1 MGVALG
7 MRYSGGT
14 VAKMSG
20 SAHRTVLTNLVANPT
35 FCATGSGSIVAMC
48 EKRRLLFAGLSAEL
62 LQKRYSSS
70 CNLPTRQA
78 NPLGHQPRQPRHSTP
93 PRLYRRS
100 RQRWC
105 PPPVWDTGSLAA
117 YRLEFR
123 EPTCHKFTNFPTAI
137 LLQEEGRRELAPCR
151 NMAGCR
157 VRALCI

>member
-1 MGVALG
+1 MERIFQLGKRGAGVGVALG

-105 PPPVWDTGSLAA
+105 PPQSGIQA
-117 YRLEFR
+117 RLQ
-123 EPTCHKFTNFPTAI
+123 PTAWSSENQRATNFPTRFFFK
-137 LLQEEGRRELAPCR
+137 RRED
-151 NMAGCR
+151 GS
-157 VRALCI
+157 